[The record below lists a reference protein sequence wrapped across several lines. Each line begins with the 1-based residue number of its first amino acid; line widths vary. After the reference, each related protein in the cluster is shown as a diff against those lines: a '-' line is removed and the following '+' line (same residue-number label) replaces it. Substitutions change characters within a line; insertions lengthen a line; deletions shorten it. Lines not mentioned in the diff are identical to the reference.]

1 MDSQNVWDD
10 ILARV
15 ETKVNRHSFYTWF
28 KPTAFL
34 SETGNQLRIR
44 VPNPLFRDWLTR
56 HYAGLINEALQ
67 EIERPLIQIEFVSE
81 AARAE
86 VATMAEVVPPIAR
99 EEADQAQPDVLAD
112 PAAFATSVPGY
123 GGITSRA
130 QYDARPHDEPGDA
143 AAQAYSGV
151 AYEGSP
157 AVGLNPRYTFETF
170 VVGPS
175 NQFAE
180 AASRAVS
187 EAPARS
193 YNPLYIYG
201 GVGLGKTH
209 LMHAIGHYVLRH
221 NPHFKLTYIST
232 ERFMNEMINAVK
244 NDRIIDFRERY
255 RAVDVLLVDDIQFLA
270 GKEGTQNEF
279 FHTFNALYDAQKQI
293 VLSSDC
299 PPNEIPSLEER
310 LRSRFEWGLIA
321 DIQSPDLETKV
332 AILKKK
338 ADAESVPLPD
348 NVAIYIAEKI
358 KSNIRELEGSL
369 IRLIAYASLKGVDVT
384 IALAQEV
391 LKNVIGQDDRA
402 VTIEMIQKSVA
413 DYYQLKVADLRSRNN
428 SKSVAMPRQIAMYL
442 CKALTHASLPEI
454 GRSFGGKHH
463 STVIHS
469 IRKIESL
476 RTEGPGFQ
484 QRYQQPGRRA
494 EVGQGRLPR
503 RSRGTAPHRG
513 GFRTASH
520 ALPLC
525 KICGFRRAGKPSTG
539 GPWTSRFLPQEVNRF
554 LRPQIV
560 PKS

>member
-1 MDSQNVWDD
+1 MDSLNVWDD
-10 ILARV
+10 ILSRV
-15 ETKVNRHSFYTWF
+15 ETKVSRHVFHTWF
-28 KPTAFL
+28 KPTAFV
-34 SETGNQLRIR
+34 SEAGDEVRVR
-44 VPNPLFRDWLTR
+44 VPNYLYRDWLTK
-56 HYAGLINEALQ
+56 HYAGLINEALA
-67 EIERPLIQIEFVSE
+67 EIERPRVHIDFVTEGPRGDMPS
-81 AARAE
+81 
-86 VATMAEVVPPIAR
+86 MAEVVPPIAI
-99 EEADQAQPDVLAD
+99 EEAEQAEGLEFR
-112 PAAFATSVPGY
+112 PAGAPELVEAP
-123 GGITSRA
+123 
-130 QYDARPHDEPGDA
+130 
-143 AAQAYSGV
+143 AYRGV

-157 AVGLNPRYTFETF
+157 ATGLNMRYTFETF

-187 EAPARS
+187 EAPSRS

-221 NPHFKLTYIST
+221 NPQFKLTYIST

-244 NDRIIDFRERY
+244 NDRVLDFRERY
-255 RAVDVLLVDDIQFLA
+255 RSVDVLLVDDIQFLA

-369 IRLIAYASLKGVDVT
+369 IRLIAYASLTGREVS
-384 IALAQEV
+384 ISLAQEV

-402 VTIEMIQKSVA
+402 VTVDMIQKSVA

-469 IRKIESL
+469 IRKIDTL
-476 RTEGPGFQ
+476 RKKDRDFNSVINNLVDG
-484 QRYQQPGRRA
+484 
-494 EVGQGRLPR
+494 
-503 RSRGTAPHRG
+503 
-513 GFRTASH
+513 
-520 ALPLC
+520 
-525 KICGFRRAGKPSTG
+525 
-539 GPWTSRFLPQEVNRF
+539 
-554 LRPQIV
+554 LR
-560 PKS
+560 

>member
-1 MDSQNVWDD
+1 MDSHNVWDS
-10 ILARV
+10 ILTRV

-28 KPTAFL
+28 KPSSFL
-34 SETGNQLRIR
+34 SEAGDLVRVR
-44 VPNPLFRDWLTR
+44 VPNPVFRDWLTK
-56 HYAGLINEALQ
+56 HYAGLISEALA
-67 EIERPLIQIEFVSE
+67 EIDRPMVTIEFVAETPAAGPKPAAAVAAPPIPPEEVE
-81 AARAE
+81 AAEASAR
-86 VATMAEVVPPIAR
+86 IAD
-99 EEADQAQPDVLAD
+99 AGAAPAAPGGAASAGYGDVLSN
-112 PAAFATSVPGY
+112 AAPG
-123 GGITSRA
+123 
-130 QYDARPHDEPGDA
+130 
-143 AAQAYSGV
+143 
-151 AYEGSP
+151 
-157 AVGLNPRYTFETF
+157 VGLNLRYTFDTF

-180 AASRAVS
+180 AASRAVA

-209 LMHAIGHYVLRH
+209 LMHAIGHYVLRN

-244 NDRIIDFRERY
+244 TDRVIDFRERY
-255 RAVDVLLVDDIQFLA
+255 RGVDVLLVDDIQFLA

-279 FHTFNALYDAQKQI
+279 FHTFNALYDAQRQI

-321 DIQSPDLETKV
+321 DIQPPDLETKV

-338 ADAESVPLPD
+338 AEAESVPLPD

-369 IRLIAYASLKGVDVT
+369 IRLIAYASLTNREVSIG
-384 IALAQEV
+384 LAQEV
-391 LKNVIGQDDRA
+391 LKNVIGQDEKA
-402 VTIEMIQKSVA
+402 VTVDMIQKSVA
-413 DYYQLKVADLRSRNN
+413 DYYQLKVVDMRARNN
-428 SKSVAMPRQIAMYL
+428 SKSVALPRQIAMYL

-469 IRKIESL
+469 IKKVEELRK
-476 RTEGPGFQ
+476 
-484 QRYQQPGRRA
+484 
-494 EVGQGRLPR
+494 
-503 RSRGTAPHRG
+503 
-513 GFRTASH
+513 
-520 ALPLC
+520 
-525 KICGFRRAGKPSTG
+525 
-539 GPWTSRFLPQEVNRF
+539 
-554 LRPQIV
+554 
-560 PKS
+560 KSPEFDHQLSNLLQSFK